1 MLLYSRDMRQKTT
14 KSALSLQMTKS
25 LLGPCEEVSD
35 MLDKSEFI
43 VYSESKV
50 LTMPDLLQMKV

>member
-1 MLLYSRDMRQKTT
+1 MMLLYGCDRRQKTT
-14 KSALSLQMTKS
+14 KSALRMIKS

-50 LTMPDLLQMKV
+50 LRMADLLQMKV